1 MQSYQLEKA
10 PKPGEKVLLGNGE
23 VVFLSTVQS
32 VPEPNFNL
40 TGVPIQCVLSQNAD
54 YMDIGAGDI
63 DHDVSGTTRV
73 ILYVL
78 LAMALMFGLSDMS
91 PEFNRW
97 VVVFL
102 CLLGTIWLT
111 SMLGYYIVRRR
122 KRPTVRCYRKRQII
136 AFKPT
141 SSAET
146 IEIPWCELVP
156 YIQVGVMRGMAG
168 HKPLKLGVCSLKL
181 AWYDAKT
188 QKLHT
193 FYQAEPFMLIDFS
206 LAEWAFIQR
215 YMFTNSRDSD
225 VDGITSEGSFALDY
239 KLVPCSANFKLKRQ
253 RIWQAFRANNN
264 KRLFSFNLRNMSS
277 SYLSMTIYYFG
288 LILGLWRLPYL
299 FCDIYLALAV
309 TPLLPK
315 PPRKDKTS
323 RQVVVTNEN

>member
-1 MQSYQLEKA
+1 
-10 PKPGEKVLLGNGE
+10 
-23 VVFLSTVQS
+23 
-32 VPEPNFNL
+32 
-40 TGVPIQCVLSQNAD
+40 
-54 YMDIGAGDI
+54 MDIGAGDI
-63 DHDVSGTTRV
+63 DHNVSGTTRV

-78 LAMALMFGLSDMS
+78 LAMALMFGLSDIS

-97 VVVFL
+97 MVVFF
-102 CLLGTIWLT
+102 CLFGTISLT
-111 SMLGYYIVRRR
+111 SMLGYYIFRRR
-122 KRPTVRCYRKRQII
+122 KRSTVRCYRKRQII

-156 YIQVGVMRGMAG
+156 YIQAGVMRGMAD
-168 HKPLKLGVCSLKL
+168 HKPLKLDVCSLNL

-193 FYQAEPFMLIDFS
+193 FYQAEPFMLSYFS

-225 VDGITSEGSFALDY
+225 VDGNICEDSLVLDY
-239 KLVPCSANFKLKRQ
+239 KPVPCSANFKLKRQ
-253 RIWQAFRANNN
+253 RIWQAFRANDN

-315 PPRKDKTS
+315 PPRRDKP
-323 RQVVVTNEN
+323 VVRL